1 MRAAVF
7 DEYSFCLDDG
17 ALLVAMD
24 GGSSNLPTRVLTS
37 GQPSPTRGP
46 QWPMAVIAVLLL
58 VIAGLAVA
66 YLMRGRDDNAGDK
79 FKTAGALPEQI
90 TNSNSENAPDST
102 PPTRPRPDQ

>member
-7 DEYSFCLDDG
+7 GRVFILPGRRSFVGRNGRRFVEPADAGTDQRAAVAYARSAVADG
-17 ALLVAMD
+17 RD
-24 GGSSNLPTRVLTS
+24 RRIT
-37 GQPSPTRGP
+37 
-46 QWPMAVIAVLLL
+46 L